1 MLTSYYTLTVN
12 VGELKFLTA
21 LATTAAQGITQADLT
36 AAELWARD
44 RINLWIVRVAG
55 ETRGATIVAEFL
67 NAVAQTDVDPAIRH
81 LAELLAAARILRE
94 YEARSFI
101 NQGPAAGDPLR
112 RKDWEETLS
121 EAISLAKEIER
132 ARKTIKADGTVRRW
146 GMGRGQ
152 QGPVV
157 NGPLT
162 NGSHFSDRGTYTDVA
177 GRTFLLPHVPPIEQ
191 ATE

>member
-1 MLTSYYTLTVN
+1 MLTSYHTLAVN

-21 LATTAAQGITQADLT
+21 LAGTAAQGITQADLD
-36 AAELWARD
+36 AAEGWARD

-55 ETRGATIVAEFL
+55 ETKGGVIVSEFL
-67 NAVAQTDVDPAIRH
+67 NAVAQSALDPAIRH

-94 YEARSFI
+94 WEARNFI

-112 RKDWEETLS
+112 REDWQKTLG
-121 EAISLAKEIER
+121 EAISLAREIER
-132 ARKTIKADGTVRRW
+132 SRKTIKADGTVRRW
-146 GMGRGQ
+146 GLGRGQ

-162 NGSHFSDRGTYTDVA
+162 NGSHFDDRGTYTDVA
-177 GRTFLLPHVPPIEQ
+177 GNVFTTPHVPPIQQ
-191 ATE
+191 AT